1 MPQLDLF
8 SLGNQ
13 FFWGVIFFVI
23 FYFFTAYYVIPSVFS
38 IMFARSFY
46 TSKVSDDSVKLISL
60 CFVFSSVASLYHS
73 DFSSVIRSILDNVY
87 ANKFVYNV
95 ALSEFVSLELS
106 DIYDN
111 VYFNDD
117 EK

>member
-23 FYFFTAYYVIPSVFS
+23 FYFLVSYYLIPSIFS
-38 IMFARSFY
+38 IMFARAFY
-46 TSKVSDDSVKLISL
+46 MNKLNDDSLKLISF
-60 CFVFSSVASLYHS
+60 CFVFTSISAIHYSEVITSVHTTL
-73 DFSSVIRSILDNVY
+73 DSVYL
-87 ANKFVYNV
+87 NKFVYNV
-95 ALSEFVSLELS
+95 ALSEHIELELNE
-106 DIYDN
+106 IYDN
-111 VYFNDD
+111 NYFIDD